1 MSLARLPRGCA
12 GFPRGY
18 VVQRRYPH
26 ETTYWLALMARA
38 AIGGE
43 VLERSPAYAENQ
55 FP

>member
-12 GFPRGY
+12 
-18 VVQRRYPH
+18 VQRRYPH

-43 VLERSPAYAENQ
+43 VLERSLAYAENQ